1 MPQGYGNLANEVL
14 VSRFM
19 SQHDVFMKLII
30 RKASVRWKGGS
41 RGSARVMST
50 ESGLLNRARY
60 SSGIPGKADSALDPS
75 ELIAAAHAG
84 SFTLALANELG
95 SAGSASGDIVTTTT
109 VTLEHLAGGWT
120 ITNLHL
126 NVIAKLPKMTQ
137 REFID
142 ATVRAETSCLVSRLL
157 RATISMNAKL
167 EQRGALPGL
176 QGFKSNS
183 EFSDTERRGKKVNAV
198 RVKR

>member
-1 MPQGYGNLANEVL
+1 
-14 VSRFM
+14 
-19 SQHDVFMKLII
+19 
-30 RKASVRWKGGS
+30 
-41 RGSARVMST
+41 
-50 ESGLLNRARY
+50 
-60 SSGIPGKADSALDPS
+60 
-75 ELIAAAHAG
+75 
-84 SFTLALANELG
+84 LG